1 MDFLRSLKLLARHN
15 SYFLIPYFLLF
26 LVGFILSLST
36 NKGEAVI
43 WLNAKHEA
51 TLDQIMV
58 FLSFVGEGSI
68 FGVLL
73 LLIGFFKFKYL
84 FKGLVC
90 YLVSVGVTAIL
101 KMIFDHLR
109 PIKYFTEI
117 DGFNF
122 VEGVRLHGYLSFPS
136 GHTTSG
142 FSMMMFLCL
151 ITPNKYLKALFVFFA
166 SLIGISRVY
175 LFQHFLQDIVLGS
188 FIGVTC
194 TLLLF
199 HYFDTH
205 HKIPH
210 SKWYNYSLYERFFH
224 K

>member
-1 MDFLRSLKLLARHN
+1 MEFFRSLKLLARHN
-15 SYFLIPYFLLF
+15 SFFLIPYSLLLITGFFLS
-26 LVGFILSLST
+26 VSSD
-36 NKGEAVI
+36 KGDAVV
-43 WLNAKHEA
+43 WLNAKHEH
-51 TLDQIMV
+51 TLDQVMV

-90 YLVSVGVTAIL
+90 FLVSVGVTFIL
-101 KMIFDHLR
+101 KNIFDHLR
-109 PIKYFTEI
+109 PIKFFAET
-117 DGFNF
+117 DAFNF
-122 VEGVRLHGYLSFPS
+122 VEGVRLNGYLSFPS
-136 GHTTSG
+136 GHTTAG

-151 ITPNKYLKALFVFFA
+151 ITPNKYLKMLFVFLA

-188 FIGVTC
+188 FIGVFC

-199 HYFDTH
+199 HYFDS
-205 HKIPH
+205 HKRIPH
-210 SKWYNYSLYERFFH
+210 SKWYNFSLYERLFA